1 MRRVTEG
8 VCLLTL
14 ILAACACGEVEGTP
28 GLDPAGGGGQPG
40 AVALTPWEIVEFPP
54 LPASMR
60 DVPEARIEL
69 GRLLFSD
76 PLLSADGETACLTCH
91 SEVWGMSDALRVAV
105 GQGAGIGAGPNRV
118 GPNVSRRNS
127 MALFNL
133 AFRETLLW
141 DGRSDSLEE
150 QAVLPL
156 LAEEELAIEPD
167 SALSQL
173 AGIPEYGRL
182 FAAAFP
188 EDPRVTVDNF
198 GSALAAFQRTFISD
212 RALYDAYVEGNVEV
226 FDDDLVDG
234 MFRFAEM
241 GCNSCHTPP
250 LFESETFADRHVP
263 KDVGVIDFGL
273 AEVTL
278 RGEDIGKF
286 RTPSLRNIFV
296 TEPYFHNG
304 SARSIRDAVK
314 HELAESGLPFDDED
328 VRLIE
333 GFIDRALRDT
343 SRGIQR
349 PSSVPSGLRIPIDG
363 EGVGAMGSRN

>member
-1 MRRVTEG
+1 M
-8 VCLLTL
+8 TL
-14 ILAACACGEVEGTP
+14 AIGACGEIDGTLGP
-28 GLDPAGGGGQPG
+28 DPSGAGGQAG
-40 AVALTPWEIVEFPP
+40 ALPATPWEIVEFPP
-54 LPASMR
+54 LPASMV
-60 DVPEARIEL
+60 DVPEERIEV

-91 SEVWGMSDALRVAV
+91 SEVWGMSDALSVAV
-105 GQGAGIGAGPNRV
+105 GHGAGIGAGPNRV

-156 LAEEELAIEPD
+156 LAEEELAIEPGTVLTRIAD
-167 SALSQL
+167 
-173 AGIPEYGRL
+173 IPEYASL

-188 EDPRVTVDNF
+188 DDPRVTIENF

-212 RALYDAYVEGNVEV
+212 RALYDAYVEGNIEV
-226 FDDDLVDG
+226 FDDELVDG

-241 GCNSCHTPP
+241 GCNSCHAPP
-250 LFESETFADRHVP
+250 LFESETFADRNVP
-263 KDVGVIDFGL
+263 SEVGVIDFGL

-304 SARSIRDAVK
+304 SARSIRDAVE
-314 HELAESGLPFDDED
+314 HELTQSGLPFDDED

-349 PSSVPSGLRIPIDG
+349 PRSVPSGLRIPIDG
-363 EGVGAMGSRN
+363 EGVAAMGSGD